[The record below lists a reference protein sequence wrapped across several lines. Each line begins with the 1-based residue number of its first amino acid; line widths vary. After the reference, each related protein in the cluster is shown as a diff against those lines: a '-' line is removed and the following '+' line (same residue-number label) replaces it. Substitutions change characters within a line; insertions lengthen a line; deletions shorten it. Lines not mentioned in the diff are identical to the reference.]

1 MAELFQRDRSISSRH
16 IKIFLKKGELSPESN
31 VQNLHIA
38 HSDKSID
45 FYCLDMFPRTGSD
58 SPIAR
63 HHNRGIKP

>member
-1 MAELFQRDRSISSRH
+1 MAEVFQRDRSVSSRH
-16 IKIFLKKGELSPESN
+16 IKNVFEEGELSPESN

-45 FYCLDMFPRTGSD
+45 FYNLDMFREQVATT
-58 SPIAR
+58 PIAR

>member
-1 MAELFQRDRSISSRH
+1 MAEVFQRDRSVSSRH
-16 IKIFLKKGELSPESN
+16 IKNVFEEGELSPESN

-58 SPIAR
+58 IAR
-63 HHNRGIKP
+63 HHNRDIQP